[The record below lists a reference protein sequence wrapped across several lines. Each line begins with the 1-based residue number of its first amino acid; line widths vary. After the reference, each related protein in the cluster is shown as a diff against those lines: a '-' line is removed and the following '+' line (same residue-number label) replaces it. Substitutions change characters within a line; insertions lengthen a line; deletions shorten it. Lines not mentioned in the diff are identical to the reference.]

1 MRKIILALTLSIG
14 LAACSTLAN
23 IETAFQLGT
32 ASVANP
38 VTKDRLNQIESAITL
53 VFAGLEGWKKSC
65 VQGIIPPACKAQIGQ
80 VQIYTRQLPPYLAQ
94 LRTFVKT
101 NDQVNAA
108 VVFNNIVNL
117 VGTVK
122 AQAAAGGV
130 TIATTINGS

>member
-1 MRKIILALTLSIG
+1 MRKIILAIALS
-14 LAACSTLAN
+14 LALAGCAQISA

-32 ASVANP
+32 ASVSNP
-38 VTKDRLNQIESAITL
+38 VTKDRLNQVESAITL

-65 VQGIIPPACKAQIGQ
+65 QQGLIPVVCKTQIAQ

-101 NDQVNAA
+101 NDQVNAT

-130 TIATTINGS
+130 TISTNVGS